1 MKYCR
6 MFTKLGFKKYVK
18 GLENLTKKGEP
29 DYVNLKGP
37 LDVGGPVMDNSPVPS
52 ESFIGQVTC

>member
-1 MKYCR
+1 

-18 GLENLTKKGEP
+18 ELENLTKKGEP

-37 LDVGGPVMDNSPVPS
+37 LDVGGPAMDNSPVPS